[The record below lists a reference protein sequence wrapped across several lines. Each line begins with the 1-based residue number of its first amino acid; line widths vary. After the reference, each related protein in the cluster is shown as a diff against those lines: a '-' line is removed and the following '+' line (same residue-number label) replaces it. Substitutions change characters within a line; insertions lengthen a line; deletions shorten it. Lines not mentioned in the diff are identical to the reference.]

1 MPKTKTIKKTKS
13 KRVSPIDA
21 RLQRVFDLLETAYA
35 HLDSEDSRKSPTF
48 DVTVKELVEVLRG
61 GLWDF
66 EGAKRT
72 ILALAVDA
80 DAKDLQECVEI
91 AEKHHLAICVCCR
104 SNTRAA

>member
-13 KRVSPIDA
+13 KRANHIDP
-21 RLQRVFDLLETAYA
+21 RLQRVLDLLEVAYER
-35 HLDSEDSRKSPTF
+35 LDYDSGLGVPVFDKMVEDVIAR
-48 DVTVKELVEVLRG
+48 LRG
-61 GLWDF
+61 GAALLD
-66 EGAKRT
+66 GAKRT

-91 AEKHHLAICVCCR
+91 AEKHHRSTCVCCR